1 MSLRPAFPTT
11 ADAVEDLHAWRF
23 DAATTTLSLG
33 HA

>member
-11 ADAVEDLHAWRF
+11 ADVEDLHAWRF
-23 DAATTTLSLG
+23 DAATTTLSLD